1 METASSTGEN
11 PILPDPPAR
20 VPRFEDLKLRQ
31 PPQPSAVPQYS
42 AELVLA
48 AIRECM
54 FVVRPGDTLVVRVP
68 PYIQQER
75 VDAYRERVAGMLGD
89 KPYEVLFVTGDEFA
103 VMTTRPEEA
112 PVPETA
118 GEPVTDPIAKL
129 AREFGLVRR
138 LPQNAGLPQFPMVI
152 GPDWPVPAPGPAR
165 EFTELQDRPE
175 APAEDEKLPETPE
188 KAEEG

>member
-1 METASSTGEN
+1 METVRDTGEN
-11 PILPDPPAR
+11 PVLPDPPAR

-31 PPQPSAVPQYS
+31 PPRPSAVPQYS

-75 VDAYRERVAGMLGD
+75 VEAYQERVAEMLGD

-103 VMTTRPEEA
+103 VMTARPEEA
-112 PVPETA
+112 PAEEVVAET
-118 GEPVTDPIAKL
+118 VTDPLEAM
-129 AREFGLVRR
+129 AREFWQSGRLWPVLGPKEDLPAAPEGARRATGPQER
-138 LPQNAGLPQFPMVI
+138 LPVL
-152 GPDWPVPAPGPAR
+152 
-165 EFTELQDRPE
+165 EDRPE
-175 APAEDEKLPETPE
+175 PQEVPE
-188 KAEEG
+188 KASEG